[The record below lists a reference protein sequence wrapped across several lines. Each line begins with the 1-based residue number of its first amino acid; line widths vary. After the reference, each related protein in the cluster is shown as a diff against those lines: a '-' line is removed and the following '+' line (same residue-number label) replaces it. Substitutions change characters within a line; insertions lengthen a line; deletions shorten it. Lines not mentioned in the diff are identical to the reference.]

1 VYEGLAMR
9 ISTFNV
15 DSLDMGPDAPV
26 PLDER
31 IPILRPQLER
41 MRGDIV
47 CLQEINGQHGP
58 GHGPR
63 TLLALD
69 RLLEGTRYQTYA
81 RAMTA
86 TPGRPGA
93 ADVHNLVTLSRWP
106 IKDFRSIRNAF
117 VPPLQYRAL
126 TSVPP
131 QLQPQEVTFERPV
144 LVTDL
149 EIGTGRTITVINVHF
164 RAPLA
169 APIAGQKESSFVWK
183 SVAGWAE
190 GYALAA
196 WKRTMQAL
204 EVRLLIDSLIEA
216 DPARLIAV
224 AGDFNA
230 EDHETPLKILVGA
243 EEDTGNGLLAQHALV
258 VLDRGLPADRR
269 FSTLHHGRALMLDHI
284 LATRSLL
291 AVLRDIEIH
300 NEALSDEIISFG
312 KARQEAGSFHA
323 PLVADF
329 DLG

>member
-1 VYEGLAMR
+1 MRLA
-9 ISTFNV
+9 TFNI
-15 DSLDMGPDAPV
+15 DSLDMGPDAQV
-26 PLDER
+26 PLEER

-63 TLLALD
+63 ALLALD
-69 RLLEGTRYQTYA
+69 SLLEGTRYQSFA
-81 RAMTA
+81 RAMTT
-86 TPGRPGA
+86 TPGQAGA
-93 ADVHNLVTLSRWP
+93 ADVHNLVTLSRFQ
-106 IKDFRSIRNAF
+106 IKDVRSIRNAI

-126 TSVPP
+126 TAAPP
-131 QLQPQEVTFERPV
+131 QAQPLEIGFERPI
-144 LVTDL
+144 LVTDI
-149 EIGTGRTITVINVHF
+149 EIAPGETISVINVHF

-169 APIAGQKESSFVWK
+169 APITGQKESAFVWR

-196 WKRTMQAL
+196 WKRTSQAL
-204 EVRLLIDSLIEA
+204 EARLLIDNLMEA
-216 DPARLIAV
+216 DPERFIVV

-230 EDHETPLKILVGA
+230 EDHETPLKILIGA

-284 LATRSLL
+284 LASRSLL
-291 AVLRDIEIH
+291 ARLRGIEIH
-300 NEALSDEIISFG
+300 NEALSDEIVSFG

-323 PLVADF
+323 PLVAEF
-329 DLG
+329 DIV